1 MPRFDDTLLF
11 SVGELRVWAAWRPP
25 GAPTAPIVARL
36 LAADP
41 AVPSGSGVCHSPSG
55 APFLSGVDSPPAI
68 SITHSRDLVAVAVA
82 PVGCHVGID
91 AENTGRDRQ
100 LRRVAPR
107 FLSPHQ
113 RPLWGATPESLLR
126 AWTIKEAL
134 YKAALIPG
142 LPLEEIPLPGSSE
155 DTVAV
160 RGRRFATC
168 AVPPP
173 SPDNVISLA
182 RLADFSFND

>member
-1 MPRFDDTLLF
+1 MR
-11 SVGELRVWAAWRPP
+11 
-25 GAPTAPIVARL
+25 
-36 LAADP
+36 
-41 AVPSGSGVCHSPSG
+41 
-55 APFLSGVDSPPAI
+55 AI

-82 PVGCHVGID
+82 PAGCHVGVD

-100 LRRVAPR
+100 LRRVASR
-107 FLSPHQ
+107 FLSPDQLPH
-113 RPLWGATPESLLR
+113 WGATPESLLR

-142 LPLEEIPLPGSSE
+142 LPLEEIPLPGPSE
-155 DTVAV
+155 DTVV
-160 RGRRFATC
+160 LRGRRFAICT
-168 AVPPP
+168 VPSP